1 MIKHHT
7 LRHLRHKLG
16 WTQGHAAQQIGIQQS
31 YLSKLENG
39 QAFPSLE
46 VLSAISKAYGCDLKT
61 LAPLANYSDS
71 SQAANSNITSIKW
84 LVVSVIF
91 CLLLSS
97 LLFLTAWF
105 GLFTSNTAYTY
116 QVLPGSPSDIITP
129 TYLVTDYYRGEK
141 FEELVLDSKVGYV
154 LIGERDITS
163 FGNKLLY
170 VISLLLFIVGTA
182 LTIVGL
188 YLNRKN

>member
-1 MIKHHT
+1 MIKHNT

-39 QAFPSLE
+39 QALPSFE
-46 VLSAISKAYGCDLKT
+46 VLTAISKAYGCDLKT

-71 SQAANSNITSIKW
+71 SHVPNSNTTSFKK
-84 LVVSVIF
+84 LAGSVIF
-91 CLLLSS
+91 CMLLASLLLSI
-97 LLFLTAWF
+97 AWF

-116 QVLPGSPSDIITP
+116 QILPDSAPDIVTP

-141 FEELVLDSKVGYV
+141 FEEQVLNSKVGYV
-154 LIGERDITS
+154 LIGERDITP

-170 VISLLLFIVGTA
+170 VISLFLFIVGTA

>member
-46 VLSAISKAYGCDLKT
+46 VLSAISKAYGCDMKA
-61 LAPLANYSDS
+61 LAPLANYSNNS
-71 SQAANSNITSIKW
+71 HTPNSNFKSFKT
-84 LVVSVIF
+84 LVGSVVF
-91 CLLLSS
+91 CMLIAS
-97 LLFLTAWF
+97 LLFSSAWF

-116 QVLPGSPSDIITP
+116 QILPDSASDIITP

-163 FGNKLLY
+163 FANKLLY

-182 LTIVGL
+182 LAVVGL